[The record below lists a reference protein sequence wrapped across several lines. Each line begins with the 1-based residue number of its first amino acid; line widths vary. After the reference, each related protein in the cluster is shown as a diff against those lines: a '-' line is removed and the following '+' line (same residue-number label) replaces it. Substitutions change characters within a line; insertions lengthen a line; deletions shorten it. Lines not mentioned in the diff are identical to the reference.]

1 MKEFKDEYKDS
12 KIFLIGNKLD
22 LEESRVITREEA
34 IKFQKDNNI
43 DYFFETS
50 AKDGINA
57 QEVFVQAAKVLYQDY
72 LINKNVSKKKDT
84 INENKKTFDSPVQKS
99 KDDVL
104 NKSSLIQKNPY
115 DIILSFKSFNSL
127 KEGWDIKFSEQ
138 GIKYFDKLI
147 KCQKVGI
154 LGNKSVGKS
163 FILSK
168 LFGLSKNEY
177 PFYSDD
183 KISIKLKERKNKI
196 NYMIFDSQGLDYPIL
211 KEKVSSE
218 YGGDDK
224 EDIIDNLNIDNINNN
239 LVIMKSEEDIEK
251 ELENNQRL
259 TEEFISQFIIDYS
272 DMLICVVGIMKYSEQ
287 VMIKHIMEQCIKY
300 QKDNLYIIHNIP
312 LAKDKMEIEYYF
324 KNIIM
329 KYGIFDLEEQ
339 NEININDDSNSEGEN
354 EISNDDD
361 DEKSNTGLYYF
372 SKYKS
377 KLNVYHLIFINDNC
391 EEKSY
396 NDFAKKKI
404 EQFLNISKRTKFNI
418 SENIKKKIYDLVEEY
433 SNNKEKIK
441 LEITEPKDNEAKI
454 TIKGVDN
461 LDINYVPKKMKND
474 IKFEYNYYIS
484 KEDEKEKL
492 VILIERPGNIID
504 IEIIPKKNN
513 KMYIIQYK
521 GKKVMT
527 EEELKYKENMKNVGR
542 KFDEFNL
549 DIPISLKGY
558 EISNLEKPNHYDKN
572 GIGYIEYN
580 LSKL

>member
-1 MKEFKDEYKDS
+1 M
-12 KIFLIGNKLD
+12 
-22 LEESRVITREEA
+22 
-34 IKFQKDNNI
+34 
-43 DYFFETS
+43 
-50 AKDGINA
+50 
-57 QEVFVQAAKVLYQDY
+57 
-72 LINKNVSKKKDT
+72 
-84 INENKKTFDSPVQKS
+84 
-99 KDDVL
+99 
-104 NKSSLIQKNPY
+104 
-115 DIILSFKSFNSL
+115 IIL
-127 KEGWDIKFSEQ
+127 I
-138 GIKYFDKLI
+138 
-147 KCQKVGI
+147 
-154 LGNKSVGKS
+154 
-163 FILSK
+163 
-168 LFGLSKNEY
+168 
-177 PFYSDD
+177 
-183 KISIKLKERKNKI
+183 I
-196 NYMIFDSQGLDYPIL
+196 NQ
-211 KEKVSSE
+211 
-218 YGGDDK
+218 
-224 EDIIDNLNIDNINNN
+224 
-239 LVIMKSEEDIEK
+239 
-251 ELENNQRL
+251 
-259 TEEFISQFIIDYS
+259 FISQFIIDYS

-361 DEKSNTGLYYF
+361 DEKSNTELYYF

-441 LEITEPKDNEAKI
+441 LEITEHKDNEAKI

-504 IEIIPKKNN
+504 VEIIPKKNN